1 MAKKNGDR
9 PIIIKKK
16 RGSAAAV
23 HHGGGW
29 KVAYADF
36 VTAMMAFFLLLWLLN
51 VTTNEQKEGIA
62 EFFDPASVSR
72 SVSGSGGVLGGRSVM
87 APGAMVSQATPMGM
101 TAQVQR
107 AAGEVE
113 EEDEEEQEAQLQ
125 RDVLQGKISA
135 TAMNKAIAERE
146 DAQFKQAEAAIKQAI
161 ESVPELKQLAQNLLV
176 DQTEEGLRI
185 QIVDQ
190 DKASMFPT
198 GSSQMYDNTRK
209 LLGLVAQAVAKMPN
223 KISIRGHTDSIPYRN
238 DAVYNNW
245 ELSADRANASRR
257 ALVWGGIAET
267 RIANVVGK
275 ADREHLFPQKPQA
288 PENRRISVILL
299 RDKQPATT
307 MRADASGATRAV
319 AN

>member
-1 MAKKNGDR
+1 VASKSNQ
-9 PIIIKKK
+9 PIIVIKKK
-16 RGSAAAV
+16 RGAAAAA

-62 EFFDPASVSR
+62 EFFDPAAVSR
-72 SVSGSGGVLGGRSVM
+72 AASGSGGVLGGQSII
-87 APGAMVSQATPMGM
+87 APGARVSTASTMGM
-101 TAQVQR
+101 TAQIQR
-107 AAGEVE
+107 EQTE
-113 EEDEEEQEAQLQ
+113 TEEDEEEQEANLRRQLAN
-125 RDVLQGKISA
+125 GKISA
-135 TAMNKAIAERE
+135 AAMNKAIADRE
-146 DAQFKQAEAAIKQAI
+146 DKQFKEAEAAIKQAI

-209 LLGLVAQAVAKMPN
+209 LLGLVAQAVKKMPN

-257 ALVWGGIAET
+257 ALIWGGIAES

-299 RDKQPATT
+299 RDKQPATS
-307 MRADASGATRAV
+307 MRADAPGSTRPV